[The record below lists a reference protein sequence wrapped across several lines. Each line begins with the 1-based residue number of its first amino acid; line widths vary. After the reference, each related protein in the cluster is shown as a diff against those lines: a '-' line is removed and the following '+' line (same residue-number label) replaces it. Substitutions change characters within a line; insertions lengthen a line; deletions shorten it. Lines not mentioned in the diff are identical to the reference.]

1 MDAFDRVLR
10 KVSMALAWTACA
22 IIPYICLSI
31 VFDVS
36 VRTLGNSPPLFTSSV
51 VEYALLYVAMFSAPF
66 LVREK
71 GHVAIEALLSVM
83 PAIAQRILAFIV
95 YLACTSSSLLF
106 AYFSFWLMYY
116 AWDDGILDI
125 RGIDMPMWTQYLPM
139 FIGFLFVGLE
149 FLMYLVG
156 VRHYYSYDLGE
167 VKDGV

>member
-1 MDAFDRVLR
+1 METFDRFLS

-22 IIPYICLSI
+22 IIPYIFTSI
-31 VFDVS
+31 VVDVTI
-36 VRTLGNSPPLFTSSV
+36 RTLGMSPPLFTSSI
-51 VEYALLYVAMFSAPF
+51 VEYALLYVAMLSAPF

-83 PAIAQRILAFIV
+83 PPVLQRFLAFVV
-95 YLACTSSSLLF
+95 YLTCTASSLLF
-106 AYFSFWLMYY
+106 SYFSFWLMFY
-116 AWDDGILDI
+116 AWQDGILDI
-125 RGIDMPMWTQYLPM
+125 RGIDLPMWTQYLPM
-139 FIGFLFVGLE
+139 FVGFLFVGLE